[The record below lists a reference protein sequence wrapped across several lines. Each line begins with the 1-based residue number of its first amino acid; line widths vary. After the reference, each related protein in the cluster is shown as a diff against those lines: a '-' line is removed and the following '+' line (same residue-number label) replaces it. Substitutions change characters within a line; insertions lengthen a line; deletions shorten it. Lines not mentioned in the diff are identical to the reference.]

1 MWRQKIFLKPFIRK
15 ETAALL
21 DEYRGFRHVFLNVYG
36 FNLAAERLE
45 RLVQKLPETLIS
57 LRKDIQIFLDRMR
70 EIIAN

>member
-1 MWRQKIFLKPFIRK
+1 M
-15 ETAALL
+15 